1 MRYILCLT
9 ILVFLITESQAR
21 SEEIGIEM
29 AEVFQLFAEEG
40 MVVTA
45 SRIEEPLS
53 VIPAS
58 VNVVTDEDIR
68 TKQSLTVNEAVGT
81 VPGLAIQTIGS
92 PADPYT
98 GISIRGTN
106 SYQSVFMIDGIKINS
121 PFNQRTFG
129 VLLLG
134 NAEKIE
140 VVKGSYSALYGSEA
154 IGGIVNV
161 ITAERPGLSYFLRGG
176 TYRTSNAGVLYSNR
190 HEDISYT
197 LGYENFSAE
206 GFKFSGPYWNHNL
219 IGKIAFPVGASS
231 SLHLL
236 TGYWNWKKF
245 DRTICCEIDESGNYA
260 VIIDPDSNTKERIWL
275 NSIQWT
281 HYPSDRWDYS
291 LRLSR
296 YTADNLSEDILEQA
310 TPGRPFPLEFYQN
323 IRSERDIF
331 EMQNNFYF
339 SEKNIVTF
347 GFLLTSEKVKMEEF
361 GNVFSSGMEPS
372 VAQPG
377 FDSERVSR
385 AVYLQNLFKV
395 RDRFSLTAGAWV
407 EDGPGFDGKF
417 IPKVSALYKVP
428 LTETTI
434 LISYGQGIRV
444 PTLRE
449 LSQNANLELTPDKSA
464 SMEAGFKQPLIEEK
478 IWFEATGFILW
489 FNDLIEFSDD
499 LTNPLTN
506 IGRAKIK
513 GVEAS
518 FKADVTKKLRGS
530 IGYTRLLTENSDT
543 GEDLPFRPHYR
554 WTAEVRYH
562 PVARLTVELNAEFVG
577 ESFDNSYYFYDLDG
591 QPISS
596 RKESYQI
603 VNVAAAYNLIKRDPV
618 FGALDF
624 TMKLSN
630 IFDEEYKVFL
640 DFRNAGYT
648 FLAGIRLTH

>member
-1 MRYILCLT
+1 
-9 ILVFLITESQAR
+9 
-21 SEEIGIEM
+21 
-29 AEVFQLFAEEG
+29 
-40 MVVTA
+40 
-45 SRIEEPLS
+45 
-53 VIPAS
+53 
-58 VNVVTDEDIR
+58 
-68 TKQSLTVNEAVGT
+68 
-81 VPGLAIQTIGS
+81 
-92 PADPYT
+92 
-98 GISIRGTN
+98 
-106 SYQSVFMIDGIKINS
+106 
-121 PFNQRTFG
+121 
-129 VLLLG
+129 
-134 NAEKIE
+134 
-140 VVKGSYSALYGSEA
+140 
-154 IGGIVNV
+154 
-161 ITAERPGLSYFLRGG
+161 
-176 TYRTSNAGVLYSNR
+176 
-190 HEDISYT
+190 
-197 LGYENFSAE
+197 
-206 GFKFSGPYWNHNL
+206 
-219 IGKIAFPVGASS
+219 
-231 SLHLL
+231 
-236 TGYWNWKKF
+236 
-245 DRTICCEIDESGNYA
+245 
-260 VIIDPDSNTKERIWL
+260 
-275 NSIQWT
+275 
-281 HYPSDRWDYS
+281 
-291 LRLSR
+291 
-296 YTADNLSEDILEQA
+296 
-310 TPGRPFPLEFYQN
+310 
-323 IRSERDIF
+323 
-331 EMQNNFYF
+331 MQNNFYF